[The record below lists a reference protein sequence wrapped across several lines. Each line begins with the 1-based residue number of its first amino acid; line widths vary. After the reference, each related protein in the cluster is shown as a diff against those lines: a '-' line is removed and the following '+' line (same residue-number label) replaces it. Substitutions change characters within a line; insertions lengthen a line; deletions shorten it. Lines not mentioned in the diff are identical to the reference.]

1 MQESYSKNYLNIYFY
16 QILSIVL
23 GFMSLFVVVPY
34 LSSDKTT
41 YGIYSVCTSVTVFL
55 SYADLGFLGAGMKY
69 AAESFSKNDREMEMK
84 LVGFSHFVLFILIT
98 IFSIGFLY
106 LSFNPQILISGILP
120 GIQENI
126 AHNLLLILAIFSPT
140 IILQRLLQMIFGIRL
155 QDYIFQR
162 IVIIGNLVKIVSVF
176 YFFEYRKY
184 DIVGYFLFLQL
195 VNLIVAIVGVLL
207 AKKKYD
213 YDFKLLVRYFTF
225 SKEMF
230 NKTKALAFSGIVVTI
245 SWVIY
250 YEMDSFAIGKLLGA
264 NQVAIYAIGFTIL
277 TFFRSLL
284 GVFFSPF
291 SARFNHF
298 IGAGKKEELKNFY
311 LHVVKI
317 TFPIVVFPILAVV
330 FLAEPIIISWVGIEY
345 QAAVEIMKWLVFCN
359 ILAFISYPAG
369 MLMLAEE
376 KLKIIYMLSVFMPV
390 FYWCGIFFTLS
401 TLGLKSF
408 AIFKAI
414 VFLISGLFYL
424 FYTLNFLQISL
435 YDFFK
440 KNILP
445 YLPAIIILCLMM
457 YNCNSIFIDGKD
469 KINLVL
475 NAGIVGFGIA
485 TAIGVSLFTVSYLR
499 DYVQGMVEII
509 LKKQ

>member
-1 MQESYSKNYLNIYFY
+1 
-16 QILSIVL
+16 
-23 GFMSLFVVVPY
+23 MSLLVVVPY

-41 YGIYSVCTSVTVFL
+41 YGIYAVCTSITVFL

-84 LVGFSHFVLFILIT
+84 LVGFSHFILFVLII

-106 LSFNPQILISGILP
+106 LSFNPKILINGILP
-120 GIQENI
+120 GTQEEI
-126 AHNLLLILAIFSPT
+126 AHNLLLILAVFSPT

-155 QDYIFQR
+155 QDYLFQR
-162 IVIIGNLVKIVSVF
+162 IVIIGNLLKITSVF
-176 YFFEYRKY
+176 YFFQYRKY

-195 VNLIVAIVGVLL
+195 VNFIVAVVGVFL
-207 AKKKYD
+207 ARKKYD
-213 YDFKLLVRYFTF
+213 YDFKLLISYFTF
-225 SKEMF
+225 NKEMF
-230 NKTKALAFSGIVVTI
+230 DKTKSLAFSGIIVTI
-245 SWVIY
+245 SWILY

-264 NQVAIYAIGFTIL
+264 SEVAIYAIGFTIL

-298 IGAGKKEELKNFY
+298 IGSGKKEELKHFY

-317 TFPIVVFPILAVV
+317 TFPIVVFPIIAIV
-330 FLAEPIIISWVGIEY
+330 FLARPIVISWVGLEY
-345 QAAVEIMKWLVFCN
+345 EESIEIMKWLVLCN

-376 KLKIIYMLSVFMPV
+376 KIKIIYILSIFMPV
-390 FYWCGIFFTLS
+390 CYWAGIFLTLP

-424 FYTLNFLQISL
+424 FYTLNFLQVNL

-440 KNILP
+440 KNILV
-445 YLPAIIILCLMM
+445 YFPAVIILCLLM
-457 YNCNSIFIDGKD
+457 YNCSNLLIGGKD

-475 NAGIVGFGIA
+475 NAGVVGLGVVI
-485 TAIGVSLFTVSYLR
+485 AIGVSLFTVKSLR
-499 DYVQGMVEII
+499 DYAKGIVRII